1 MNNSHVMISFKLT
14 KALAFFLI
22 TAFLT
27 MQWSTVHIHLAEN
40 HDHDGSHHQ
49 HNVSVHAH
57 ELINLH
63 DNLIDSNSQLDNN
76 NIKVVELD
84 CECKPQSGKRFND
97 QPAVSTLVIQHFDFF
112 FQKEKIVTSQFKSPK
127 HHYLDYSTVHL
138 RAPPKQ
144 S

>member
-1 MNNSHVMISFKLT
+1 MNNSHVLINFRLS

-27 MQWSTVHIHLAEN
+27 MQWSTAHIHLAEN
-40 HDHDGSHHQ
+40 HNHDGSHHQ
-49 HNVSVHAH
+49 HDVSAHAH

-63 DNLIDSNSQLDNN
+63 DNVIDSKSQLSEHNL
-76 NIKVVELD
+76 KVVELD
-84 CECKPQSGKRFND
+84 CECNPQSSKRFND
-97 QPAVSTLVIQHFDFF
+97 HPAVSTLVFADADFF
-112 FQKEKIVTSQFKSPK
+112 FQKENIIASQFKTPK

-138 RAPPKQ
+138 RAPPEH